1 MNFLEYATRISEKVD
16 QLVFD
21 VIRGSPPELYDATLH
36 YIKAG
41 GKRLRP
47 LITVLAS
54 RIAGGSEDIA
64 IPGAAAVEVLH
75 TFTLIHD
82 DIIDK
87 DVYRRGVPTVHRLW
101 GIDMAIIAGDTLHAY
116 AYKCLLSSLKL
127 GLPEERILKAVQHLT
142 QVTIT
147 IAEGQAADMLLPARQ
162 KATIDD
168 YLDMI
173 SKKTAALFAASAA
186 IGVVL
191 AGGGEDLVKK
201 LSDIM
206 MYAGIAF
213 QIRDDILG
221 LVGDEKTLGKPV
233 YSDLREGKMTILVI
247 YALNKASEEQQKKIR
262 FALGNRAATLDEL
275 KEVAELIKSLGA
287 VEYADELAE
296 EYASKA
302 VSLLDTIQTA
312 DSEAL
317 SMLKD
322 VVKFMVKR
330 NY

>member
-1 MNFLEYATRISEKVD
+1 M
-16 QLVFD
+16 
-21 VIRGSPPELYDATLH
+21 
-36 YIKAG
+36 
-41 GKRLRP
+41 
-47 LITVLAS
+47 
-54 RIAGGSEDIA
+54 
-64 IPGAAAVEVLH
+64 
-75 TFTLIHD
+75 
-82 DIIDK
+82 
-87 DVYRRGVPTVHRLW
+87 
-101 GIDMAIIAGDTLHAY
+101 
-116 AYKCLLSSLKL
+116 
-127 GLPEERILKAVQHLT
+127 
-142 QVTIT
+142 
-147 IAEGQAADMLLPARQ
+147 PA
-162 KATIDD
+162 
-168 YLDMI
+168 
-173 SKKTAALFAASAA
+173 F
-186 IGVVL
+186 
-191 AGGGEDLVKK
+191 
-201 LSDIM
+201 
-206 MYAGIAF
+206 AF